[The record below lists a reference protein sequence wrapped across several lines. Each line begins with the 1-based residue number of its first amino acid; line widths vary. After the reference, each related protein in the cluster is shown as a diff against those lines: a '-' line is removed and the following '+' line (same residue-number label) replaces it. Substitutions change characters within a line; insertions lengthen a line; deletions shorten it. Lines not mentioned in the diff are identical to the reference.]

1 MNKLNE
7 QANGVY
13 IISATPFTD
22 SGELDL
28 ASADS
33 LTDFYLEKGVSG
45 ITILGM
51 MGEAHKLTEEEAL
64 SFMQRVLSR
73 VNGQVPVVVGVSH
86 ASHRHVERLAK
97 TAMDKGAAGVM
108 LAPGPSLTTDPQ
120 VENYFLSVA
129 QLLGNEVPIC
139 LQDFPQSTKVH
150 TSVPVMLRLI
160 EMLPQIVMLKHEDL
174 PGMRKLSQL
183 RNQSETLGYAVSA
196 CWWVTAGSFCRRSWR
211 AGPTGR

>member
-108 LAPGPSLTTDPQ
+108 LAPGPNLQPIRRWKTI
-120 VENYFLSVA
+120 FL
-129 QLLGNEVPIC
+129 
-139 LQDFPQSTKVH
+139 
-150 TSVPVMLRLI
+150 
-160 EMLPQIVMLKHEDL
+160 
-174 PGMRKLSQL
+174 
-183 RNQSETLGYAVSA
+183 A
-196 CWWVTAGSFCRRSWR
+196 CAAAGQ
-211 AGPTGR
+211 

>member
-1 MNKLNE
+1 MNELNE

-64 SFMQRVLSR
+64 SFMQRVLAR

-86 ASHRHVERLAK
+86 ASHRHVEVWRK
-97 TAMDKGAAGVM
+97 RRWIRG
-108 LAPGPSLTTDPQ
+108 
-120 VENYFLSVA
+120 
-129 QLLGNEVPIC
+129 
-139 LQDFPQSTKVH
+139 
-150 TSVPVMLRLI
+150 
-160 EMLPQIVMLKHEDL
+160 L
-174 PGMRKLSQL
+174 PGS
-183 RNQSETLGYAVSA
+183 
-196 CWWVTAGSFCRRSWR
+196 CWRQA
-211 AGPTGR
+211 PI